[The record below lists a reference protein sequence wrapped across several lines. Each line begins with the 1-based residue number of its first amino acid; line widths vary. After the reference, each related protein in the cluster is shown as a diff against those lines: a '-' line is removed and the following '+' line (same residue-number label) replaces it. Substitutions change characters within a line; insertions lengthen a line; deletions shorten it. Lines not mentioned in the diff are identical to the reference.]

1 MKTSKQYK
9 EHLYNMKPNIYI
21 NGEQVKRD
29 DPRLAGSILTISQ
42 TFECIN
48 DPKLKDLITA
58 KSHITGEQINRFTH
72 IHQSVDDL
80 LKKQDMTRQICH
92 YTGGCI
98 FRCMG
103 VDAMNALSII
113 TAKAEMMTERPYNQR
128 YLKYLKEWQKNDTVG
143 CCAQTDPKGDRS
155 LRPHQQAD
163 PDLYLRVIEHR
174 EDGIVVRGA
183 KHHITAAAVAE
194 EIIVTPTRFLTP
206 EEDEYAVSFA
216 IPADWDGVLLVTRA
230 SNLKQREKIPCPAG
244 TFGDVE
250 NTVIFDDVFIPNER
264 VFLGGYEGEH
274 QFGGWLALLFA
285 LYHRHSYTG
294 CKPSSTDILLGYSAL
309 VSEYNGIED
318 KKHVQSKLADLM
330 GYSALVSEY
339 NGIEDKKH
347 VQSKLADLIS
357 VAELVYASGIAA
369 AYKATK
375 DECGTMIPDPMFCNV
390 GRKHAGKNYYHE
402 LEVLADLAGGL
413 PATLPYERDFFD
425 EEKVGPL
432 LRKYI
437 KRKADIPAEDVY
449 KLYRTLSDV
458 LCSSIGGVIS
468 VAGVHG
474 GGSPVMEDIAILKQY
489 DIDSRK
495 AIAKYLAGITDK

>member
-1 MKTSKQYK
+1 MKTSKEYK

-29 DPRLAGSILTISQ
+29 DPRLAGSMATISR
-42 TFECIN
+42 TFESVN

-72 IHQSVDDL
+72 IHQSTEDL
-80 LKKQDMTRQICH
+80 LKKQDMTREICH

-113 TAKAEMMTERPYNQR
+113 TARAESMTDRPYHKR
-128 YLKYLKEWQKNDTVG
+128 FLSYLKEWQKNDTVG

-194 EIIVTPTRFLTP
+194 EIIVTPTRFLTA

-216 IPADWDGVLLVTRA
+216 IPGDWDGVYLVTRA
-230 SNLKQREKIPCPAG
+230 SNMKQREYVPCPAG

-318 KKHVQSKLADLM
+318 KKHVQSKLADL
-330 GYSALVSEY
+330 
-339 NGIEDKKH
+339 
-347 VQSKLADLIS
+347 IS

-402 LEVLADLAGGL
+402 LEILADLSGGL
-413 PATLPYERDFFD
+413 PATLPFERDFFD

-437 KRKADIPAEDVY
+437 KRKADVPAEDVY
-449 KLYRTLSDV
+449 RLYRTLSDV

-495 AIAKYLAGITDK
+495 TIAKYLSGITDNKK

>member
-1 MKTSKQYK
+1 M
-9 EHLYNMKPNIYI
+9 
-21 NGEQVKRD
+21 NGEQVSRKD
-29 DPRLAGSILTISQ
+29 SRLEGTMNTIAKTFDFITESDFKDILTA
-42 TFECIN
+42 T
-48 DPKLKDLITA
+48 
-58 KSHITGEQINRFTH
+58 SHLNNEKINRFTH

-80 LKKQDMTRQICH
+80 LKKQELTREICH
-92 YTGGCI
+92 FTGGCI

-103 VDAMNALSII
+103 IDAMNALSVI
-113 TAKAEMMTERPYNQR
+113 TARAETMTDRPYHQR
-128 YLKYLKEWQKNDTVG
+128 WKDYLEYWQKNDIVG

-163 PDLYLRVIEHR
+163 PDLYLRVIKHSD
-174 EDGIVVRGA
+174 DGIVVRGA

-194 EIIVTPTRFLTP
+194 ELIVTPTRFLTP
-206 EEDEYAVSFA
+206 EEDQYAVSFA
-216 IPADWDGVLLVTRA
+216 LPADWDGVYLVTRA
-230 SNLKQREKIPCPAG
+230 SNMKQREYVPCPSG

-250 NTVIFDDVFIPNER
+250 NTVIFDDTFIPNDR
-264 VFLGGYEGEH
+264 VFEGEH

-294 CKPSSTDILLGYSAL
+294 CKPSSTDIILGYSAL
-309 VSEYNGIED
+309 VSEYNGIENA
-318 KKHVQSKLADLM
+318 KHVQSKLA
-330 GYSALVSEY
+330 E
-339 NGIEDKKH
+339 
-347 VQSKLADLIS
+347 LIS
-357 VAELVYASGIAA
+357 VAEIVYASGIAA

-375 DECGTMIPDPMFCNV
+375 DESGTMIPDPVYCNV

-402 LEVLADLAGGL
+402 LEILADLSGGL
-413 PATLPYERDFFD
+413 PATLPFEKDFFD

-432 LRKYI
+432 LQKYI
-437 KRKADIPAEDVY
+437 MRKSDVPATDVY

-495 AIAKYLAGITDK
+495 AIAKYLSGISEK

>member
-1 MKTSKQYK
+1 MKTADDYRNN
-9 EHLYNMKPNIYI
+9 LYEMKPNIYI
-21 NGEQVKRD
+21 NGEKVSRK
-29 DPRLAGSILTISQ
+29 DPRLEGTINTISK
-42 TFECIN
+42 TFDFTN
-48 DPKLKDLITA
+48 DSDFKGVLTA
-58 KSHITGEQINRFTH
+58 KSHLNNKVINRFTH
-72 IHQSVDDL
+72 IHQSIDDL
-80 LKKQDMTRQICH
+80 LKKQELTRKICH
-92 YTGGCI
+92 FTGGCI

-103 VDAMNALSII
+103 VDAMNALSVI
-113 TAKAEMMTERPYNQR
+113 TARAEAMTDRPYNQR
-128 YLKYLKEWQKNDTVG
+128 WKQYLEFWQKNDIVG

-163 PDLYLRVIEHR
+163 PDLYLRVVEHKD
-174 EDGIVVRGA
+174 DGIVVRGA

-216 IPADWDGVLLVTRA
+216 VPGDWDGVYLVTRA
-230 SNLKQREKIPCPAG
+230 SNMKQREHAPCPAG

-250 NTVIFDDVFIPNER
+250 NTVIFDDTFIPNER
-264 VFLGGYEGEH
+264 VFLGGHEGEH

-294 CKPSSTDILLGYSAL
+294 CKPSSTDIILGYSAL
-309 VSEYNGIED
+309 VSEYNGIEN
-318 KKHVQSKLADLM
+318 A
-330 GYSALVSEY
+330 
-339 NGIEDKKH
+339 KH

-369 AYKATK
+369 AHKATR
-375 DECGTMIPDPMFCNV
+375 DDCGTMIPDPMYCNV

-402 LEVLADLAGGL
+402 LEILADLSGGL
-413 PATLPYERDFFD
+413 PATLPFEKDFFD

-432 LRKYI
+432 LQKYI
-437 KRKADIPAEDVY
+437 KRKSDVPAEDVY

-468 VAGVHG
+468 VAGLHG

-495 AIAKYLAGITDK
+495 AIAKYLAGISE

>member
-1 MKTSKQYK
+1 MKTSDQYK
-9 EHLYNMKPNIYI
+9 EQLYQMKPNVYI
-21 NGEQVKRD
+21 NGEQVARD
-29 DPRLAGSILTISQ
+29 DSRLAGAINVLCKTFDCVDDPEFKELILV
-42 TFECIN
+42 
-48 DPKLKDLITA
+48 
-58 KSHITGEQINRFTH
+58 KSHLTKKTINRFTH

-80 LKKQDMTRQICH
+80 LKKQDLTREICH
-92 YTGGCI
+92 FTGGCI

-103 VDAMNALSII
+103 VDALNALSVI
-113 TAKAEMMTERPYNQR
+113 TARAEMMTERPYNQR
-128 YLKYLKEWQKNDTVG
+128 FLKLLQDWQDNDTVG

-163 PDLYLRVIEHR
+163 PDLYLRVVEHK

-183 KHHITAAAVAE
+183 KHHITAASVAE
-194 EIIVTPTRFLTP
+194 EIIVTPTRFLTS
-206 EEDEYAVSFA
+206 EEDEYAVAFA
-216 IPADWDGVLLVTRA
+216 IPADWEGVYLVTRA
-230 SNLKQREKIPCPAG
+230 ESKRQSEFDPYPAG
-244 TFGDVE
+244 YFGDVE
-250 NTVIFDDVFIPNER
+250 TTVVFDDTFIPNER

-294 CKPSSTDILLGYSAL
+294 CKPSSTDIILGYSAL
-309 VSEYNGIED
+309 VSEYNGIE
-318 KKHVQSKLADLM
+318 
-330 GYSALVSEY
+330 E
-339 NGIEDKKH
+339 KKH

-402 LEVLADLAGGL
+402 LDTLADLSGGL
-413 PATLPYERDFFD
+413 PATLPFEKDFFD
-425 EEKVGPL
+425 EEKIGPL
-432 LRKYI
+432 LQKYI
-437 KRKADIPAEDVY
+437 KRKADVPAEDVY
-449 KLYRTLSDV
+449 KLYRSISDA
-458 LCSSIGGVIS
+458 LCSSIGGVFA

-489 DIDSRK
+489 DVDARK
-495 AIAKYLAGITDK
+495 KIAKYLSGIKDT

>member
-1 MKTSKQYK
+1 MELVKTSQEYK
-9 EHLYNMKPNIYI
+9 DQLYKMKPNVYI
-21 NGEQVKRD
+21 NGEQVRRD
-29 DPRLAGSILTISQ
+29 DPRLAGAINVLCK
-42 TFECIN
+42 TFDCVDDKN
-48 DPKLKDLITA
+48 LKDLIVA
-58 KSHITGEQINRFTH
+58 KSHLTDKIINRFTH

-80 LKKQDMTRQICH
+80 LKKQDLTREICH

-103 VDAMNALSII
+103 VDALNALSVI
-113 TAKAEMMTERPYNQR
+113 TARAEMMTERPYNQR
-128 YLKYLKEWQKNDTVG
+128 FLAMLRHWQEDDTVG

-183 KHHITAAAVAE
+183 KHHITAASVAE

-206 EEDEYAVSFA
+206 EEDEYSVAFS
-216 IPADWDGVLLVTRA
+216 IPGDWEGVYLVTRA
-230 SNLKQREKIPCPAG
+230 ESKRQSEFDPYPAG
-244 TFGDVE
+244 FFGDVE
-250 NTVIFDDVFIPNER
+250 TTVVFDDVFIPNER

-294 CKPSSTDILLGYSAL
+294 CKPSSTDIIL
-309 VSEYNGIED
+309 
-318 KKHVQSKLADLM
+318 

-402 LEVLADLAGGL
+402 MDILADLSGGL
-413 PATLPYERDFFD
+413 PATLPFERDFFD
-425 EEKVGPL
+425 EEKIGPL
-432 LRKYI
+432 LQKYI
-437 KRKADIPAEDVY
+437 KRKADIPAKDVY
-449 KLYRTLSDV
+449 KLYRSISEV
-458 LCSSIGGVIS
+458 LCSSIGGVFA

-489 DIDSRK
+489 DVDSRK
-495 AIAKYLAGITDK
+495 AIVKFLSGIKEKE